1 MPPSHDM
8 MRVFNIGDVEEKSKR
23 TKTIEKWERKNKFF
37 GRAEWQTNF
46 YFRRYLE
53 ARREKNRTI
62 LPHDATE
69 FDFLHILFNYNW
81 SVVTG
86 RVWTSR
92 QSMSPFASIVTS
104 TIYTSHHPITFLAIK
119 IILHKEGMLSVS
131 LFESSRPLHLTV
143 SLKCMTQRG
152 RRI

>member
-23 TKTIEKWERKNKFF
+23 TKTIEKWERKKSL

-46 YFRRYLE
+46 YFRRYLK
-53 ARREKNRTI
+53 ARRAKKKRYCHTTPLNSIFSSCYSTI
-62 LPHDATE
+62 LGVS
-69 FDFLHILFNYNW
+69 W
-81 SVVTG
+81 GV
-86 RVWTSR
+86 VWTSR

-104 TIYTSHHPITFLAIK
+104 ATSHHPITFLAIK

-131 LFESSRPLHLTV
+131 VWEQSPVALHDCKLEMHDAT
-143 SLKCMTQRG
+143 RAA
-152 RRI
+152 

>member
-1 MPPSHDM
+1 MGLAGHQHTDA
-8 MRVFNIGDVEEKSKR
+8 VIYLG
-23 TKTIEKWERKNKFF
+23 RKNKSF

-86 RVWTSR
+86 RV
-92 QSMSPFASIVTS
+92 
-104 TIYTSHHPITFLAIK
+104 
-119 IILHKEGMLSVS
+119 
-131 LFESSRPLHLTV
+131 
-143 SLKCMTQRG
+143 
-152 RRI
+152 